1 MKTIIF
7 TILILSAAAAF
18 AMGDRS
24 TLSSFEK
31 VNGFAPVGKPVFG
44 VKIFNS
50 EEEYGAFHKARA
62 VINKDTQPFDYANFS
77 LMVAYFGK
85 DAGDSCIDVYR
96 IDETEKSIVV
106 YAEPVKC
113 SNEWYAPYVYY
124 KIKKTDK
131 PAKIIV
137 K

>member
-7 TILILSAAAAF
+7 TILILSSAFAF

-31 VNGFAPVGKPVFG
+31 VNGFAPVGKPAYG

-50 EEEYGAFHKARA
+50 EEEYSAFHRARA
-62 VINKDTQPFDYANFS
+62 VINKDAQPFDYANFS
-77 LMVAYFGK
+77 LLVAYFGK
-85 DAGDSCIDVYR
+85 EGGDSCISVYR

>member
-7 TILILSAAAAF
+7 TILISCASFAF

-31 VNGFAPVGKPVFG
+31 VNGFAPVSKPAYG
-44 VKIFNS
+44 VRIFNS
-50 EEEYGAFHKARA
+50 EDEYSAFHRARA
-62 VINKDTQPFDYANFS
+62 VMNKNTQPFDYANFS
-77 LMVAYFGK
+77 LLVAYFGK
-85 DAGDSCIDVYR
+85 EAGGSCIEVYR

-113 SNEWYAPYVYY
+113 SKEWYAPYVYY
-124 KIKKTDK
+124 KIKKTVK

>member
-1 MKTIIF
+1 MKTIIIS
-7 TILILSAAAAF
+7 ILIFTAVIAF

-24 TLSSFEK
+24 TLTSFEK
-31 VNGFAPVGKPVFG
+31 VNGFAPVGRPVYG

-50 EEEYGAFHKARA
+50 DEEYNAFHRARA
-62 VINKDTQPFDYANFS
+62 IINKNTQPFDYENFS
-77 LMVAYFGK
+77 LLVAYFGK
-85 DAGDSCIDVYR
+85 AAGDSCIKVYR

-106 YAEPVKC
+106 YAEPTAC

>member
-1 MKTIIF
+1 MKIILS
-7 TILILSAAAAF
+7 TLLILSAVMAI

-31 VNGFAPVGKPVFG
+31 VEGFASFSKPVYG

-50 EEEYGAFHKARA
+50 EEEYAAFHKARA
-62 VINKDTQPFDYANFS
+62 LVSKNTATFDYGNFS
-77 LMVAYFGK
+77 LLTAYLGK
-85 DAGDSCIDVYR
+85 EAGDSCINVYR
-96 IDETEKSIVV
+96 IDETDKYIVV

-113 SNEWYAPYVYY
+113 DKEWQTPYVYY